1 MERKFGILKKL
12 GLASLL
18 GLGVATA
25 AVGAGVSDRE
35 ILIGTHLDLS
45 GPVAAGMPQLRNGTQ
60 MRFDEANETG
70 GVNGRRFKLI
80 IEDNASQPQQAV
92 RAMEKLV
99 RRDEVFAI
107 VNPFGSGTN
116 AAVVKR
122 AVDDGVIYFAP
133 WGASAILRQVAGP
146 SQMLFTTVPN
156 YDTTVRSAV
165 NWMMANNSSI
175 KKVGVIYQEGPYGEL
190 VNKGLKEALGAKGM
204 SLAAEAGYKVGDIDF
219 SSQVARMKAA
229 GVDLIVTATITRETI
244 GVMAETKKLGWNDVK
259 VMTAT
264 PGRTGVVL
272 ALGKES
278 VEGLYGVGSWKI
290 FAPSDLP
297 ADLRRWADAY
307 KKRFNIDPDENAML
321 AYTYADM
328 FVKGVQAA
336 GRDLTA
342 EKAVKALQAV
352 TTTGLVFYGPEGFK
366 NNHLDPDFVEVDQVK
381 NGKWVSVSPTLK

>member
-1 MERKFGILKKL
+1 
-12 GLASLL
+12 
-18 GLGVATA
+18 
-25 AVGAGVSDRE
+25 
-35 ILIGTHLDLS
+35 
-45 GPVAAGMPQLRNGTQ
+45 
-60 MRFDEANETG
+60 
-70 GVNGRRFKLI
+70 
-80 IEDNASQPQQAV
+80 
-92 RAMEKLV
+92 
-99 RRDEVFAI
+99 
-107 VNPFGSGTN
+107 
-116 AAVVKR
+116 
-122 AVDDGVIYFAP
+122 
-133 WGASAILRQVAGP
+133 
-146 SQMLFTTVPN
+146 
-156 YDTTVRSAV
+156 
-165 NWMMANNSSI
+165 
-175 KKVGVIYQEGPYGEL
+175 
-190 VNKGLKEALGAKGM
+190 M

-342 EKAVKALQAV
+342 DKAVKALQAV